1 MILKEIDF
9 LSPQITL
16 YYKGSSSHSSIT
28 SGIISLISFLI
39 IIFFAI
45 HYSLDFLRWE
55 NPKAY
60 YFIRFVDDAGLFPI
74 NSSSFFHYISISE
87 RHNNKLF
94 DFQSFRIVG
103 FETLYSDYLQNR
115 NLSYFNH
122 WIYGFCDY
130 EKDAKDLSNLIDKDN
145 FEKSACIRKFYNSI
159 DQQYYDIGHPNFRW
173 PILNHG
179 NAHPNATS
187 YSVAMEKCEEETLEL
202 ILGKGNKCKNELEK
216 EYLFHGDHGTN
227 FNFIDHYVDLLD
239 CKSPNTKYIYRVENT
254 LDKNTYS
261 INHINLNP
269 SSIET
274 NIGIFFDNI
283 YEELSYIFDRNDVF
297 TEYNKNDDVFMVFNL
312 WLKNRKQYYKRI
324 YKTLQEVI
332 SDIGGISEIVTIIA
346 GFINSFYNNYIT
358 IVNFKNLLT
367 PYVYKNNINNNKFK
381 NLSKSSSNYDK
392 DKSENTELSKNFP
405 SKNEILGQK
414 QIYESKT
421 TLNKVPYIKEKPDK
435 NESISIMENKDNN
448 ESVDENVNVN
458 GNDEKIG
465 NFIFYLFHKL
475 ENRKKFKII

>member
-1 MILKEIDF
+1 M
-9 LSPQITL
+9 
-16 YYKGSSSHSSIT
+16 
-28 SGIISLISFLI
+28 
-39 IIFFAI
+39 
-45 HYSLDFLRWE
+45 
-55 NPKAY
+55 
-60 YFIRFVDDAGLFPI
+60 
-74 NSSSFFHYISISE
+74 
-87 RHNNKLF
+87 
-94 DFQSFRIVG
+94 
-103 FETLYSDYLQNR
+103 
-115 NLSYFNH
+115 
-122 WIYGFCDY
+122 
-130 EKDAKDLSNLIDKDN
+130 
-145 FEKSACIRKFYNSI
+145 
-159 DQQYYDIGHPNFRW
+159 
-173 PILNHG
+173 
-179 NAHPNATS
+179 
-187 YSVAMEKCEEETLEL
+187 
-202 ILGKGNKCKNELEK
+202 
-216 EYLFHGDHGTN
+216 
-227 FNFIDHYVDLLD
+227 D

-475 ENRKKFKII
+475 TCYKKNKSIKNYENFREKIMSEEHLIKNHFDIYSLLKMCSKNEIELENKFNLKDLMNNG